1 MRSVLILLSLLLL
14 VTQSFAQQ
22 KSLLNRLENKYK
34 EQITPTKKTVGTN
47 AKSSPW
53 KAPSSPFP
61 TMSVKIEMVFP
72 ANAKANATMEYY
84 YKGFECASLMSFAQD
99 ESGLNRMIMN
109 FKEGKMMMLMQ
120 DKKGKKTGMEMNL
133 KSFDWE
139 ESVTEEVVDA
149 ANSQESLK
157 IKTTNEYKTIE
168 GYKCRK
174 YIYESEDAVSI
185 LWITKDI
192 NMNYLDYNQ
201 AMYQAFSNSKSTQGN
216 AFEQA
221 GMNGMLIQN
230 HMIPKQNKQDECIMT
245 FKNIKLGNVPDAM
258 FSTTGYEVMKMPS
271 FQDMMNN
278 ASED

>member
-192 NMNYLDYNQ
+192 NMNYLD
-201 AMYQAFSNSKSTQGN
+201 
-216 AFEQA
+216 
-221 GMNGMLIQN
+221 
-230 HMIPKQNKQDECIMT
+230 
-245 FKNIKLGNVPDAM
+245 
-258 FSTTGYEVMKMPS
+258 
-271 FQDMMNN
+271 
-278 ASED
+278 

>member
-1 MRSVLILLSLLLL
+1 MRSVLILVGLL
-14 VTQSFAQQ
+14 VLAQQSFSQE

-34 EQITPTKKTVGTN
+34 EQLTPTKKPVGKNT
-47 AKSSPW
+47 KSSAW

-72 ANAKANATMEYY
+72 ANAKANASMEYY
-84 YKGFECASLMSFAQD
+84 YKGFECASLMSFTQD
-99 ESGLNRMIMN
+99 ESGMNRMIMN
-109 FKEGKMMMLMQ
+109 FKDGKMTMLMQ

-149 ANSQESLK
+149 ANSQENFK

-174 YIYESEDAVSI
+174 YIYESEDAISN

-201 AMYQAFSNSKSTQGN
+201 AMYQAFSNSKSRQGN

-230 HMIPKQNKQDECIMT
+230 HIIPKTNKQDECIMT
-245 FKNIKLGNVPDAM
+245 FKNIKLGSVPDAM
-258 FSTTGYEVMKMPS
+258 FSTAGYEVMKMPS
-271 FQDMMNN
+271 LQDMMNN
-278 ASED
+278 TSED

>member
-1 MRSVLILLSLLLL
+1 
-14 VTQSFAQQ
+14 
-22 KSLLNRLENKYK
+22 
-34 EQITPTKKTVGTN
+34 
-47 AKSSPW
+47 
-53 KAPSSPFP
+53 
-61 TMSVKIEMVFP
+61 
-72 ANAKANATMEYY
+72 
-84 YKGFECASLMSFAQD
+84 
-99 ESGLNRMIMN
+99 
-109 FKEGKMMMLMQ
+109 
-120 DKKGKKTGMEMNL
+120 MEMNL

-245 FKNIKLGNVPDAM
+245 FKNIKLGSVPDAM
-258 FSTTGYEVMKMPS
+258 FSTAGYEVMKMPS